1 MKTINKFSIEE
12 VREACLKKVESELD
26 YDTSE
31 SSFLVFCIDRIVFA
45 KDGYTYTL
53 DATTRQRLDDYIIG
67 CYWLGEEE
75 FCTRLAKVVSSKDL
89 ACAIVA
95 SDQEFIVNA
104 MFNLINAHYEE
115 GAFV

>member
-1 MKTINKFSIEE
+1 MKIINKFNIEE

-31 SSFLVFCIDRIVFA
+31 SNFLVFCIDRIVFG
-45 KDGYTYTL
+45 KDGYIDNL

-75 FCTRLAKVVSSKDL
+75 FCARLAEVVSSKDL

-95 SDQEFIVNA
+95 SDQEFVVNA
-104 MFNLINAHYEE
+104 MFNLINIHHEE
-115 GAFV
+115 RAFV